1 MHLPSR
7 ASDTA
12 QEVLKPPVPFL
23 LSISDGV
30 QFEQTFGENLFPQLL
45 LDFGGFP
52 LSGWTNLRVNYHQEQ
67 YQWFYSHQ

>member
-1 MHLPSR
+1 MPS
-7 ASDTA
+7 
-12 QEVLKPPVPFL
+12 FL
-23 LSISDGV
+23 FIRDWIL
-30 QFEQTFGENLFPQLL
+30 FEQPFGEKFSPHVL